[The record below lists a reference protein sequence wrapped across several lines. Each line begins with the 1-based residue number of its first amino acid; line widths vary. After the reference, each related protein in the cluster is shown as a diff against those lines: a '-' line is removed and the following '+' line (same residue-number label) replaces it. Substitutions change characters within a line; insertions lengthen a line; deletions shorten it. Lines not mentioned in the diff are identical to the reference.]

1 VDPCVRSVHVFV
13 VSLKIN
19 NRVAR
24 RLWLAAQGLATAP
37 TGALDVLQ
45 IIRQLGFV
53 QLDTIRV
60 VARAHHHIIWNRNQH
75 YREPMLNRLLA
86 NERRLFEHYTHDA
99 SVLPMEFYPMW
110 RRQFRRLKEHID
122 RSSWYGTML
131 DAAGRDA
138 IKARIANEGPLSTHA
153 FDTKASGAKG
163 MWKRPP
169 HKLALDYMWCS
180 GELATSHRENFKKFY
195 DLSERVIPD
204 VFHSKEDPDD
214 AQVDWLCDA
223 ALHRLGFGTLSEIQK
238 FWGAA
243 EPREVKAWTERA
255 GQSIVP
261 VELQAADGSWNK
273 SFALSDIEKRL
284 SETGATTSRLRI
296 INPFDPIVRDRAR
309 LKRIFGF
316 DYRIEIF
323 VPAAKRRWGYYVFPL
338 LEGNRFVGRIE
349 AKADRDRG
357 VMTIANLW
365 AEPGVKWTTPRVAKL
380 EAELARF
387 ARFVSAGEVNWVCP
401 RPSRPSS

>member
-1 VDPCVRSVHVFV
+1 M
-13 VSLKIN
+13 VSLKIS
-19 NRVAR
+19 NRAAR
-24 RLWLAAQGLATAP
+24 RLWLTTQGLATTP
-37 TGALDVLQ
+37 TGALDILP

-75 YREPMLNRLLA
+75 YREPMLNKLLA

-110 RRQFRRLKEHID
+110 RRQFRRLKERID

-138 IKARIANEGPLSTHA
+138 IKTRLASEGPLSTHA
-153 FDTKASGAKG
+153 FHTKVSGAMG

-169 HKLALDYMWCS
+169 HKLALDYMWYA

-195 DLSERVIPD
+195 DLSERVIPA
-204 VFHSKEDPDD
+204 VLRGQEHPDET
-214 AQVDWLCDA
+214 QVDWLCHA

-238 FWGAA
+238 FWNAA
-243 EPREVKAWTERA
+243 DPHEVNAWSERA
-255 GQSIVP
+255 GQSVVP
-261 VELQAADGSWNK
+261 VDLQAADGSWSK
-273 SFALSDIEKRL
+273 SFALGDIETRL
-284 SETGATTSRLRI
+284 SEATATSSRLRI

-323 VPAAKRRWGYYVFPL
+323 VPVTKRTWGYYVFPL
-338 LEGNRFVGRIE
+338 LEGDRFVGRME
-349 AKADRDRG
+349 AKADRDQS
-357 VMTIANLW
+357 VLTITNVW
-365 AEPGVKWTTPRVAKL
+365 SEPGVKWTARRLAKL
-380 EAELARF
+380 EAELVRF
-387 ARFVSAGEVNWVCP
+387 ARFVSVGEVNWLCP
-401 RPSRPSS
+401 RPGS

>member
-1 VDPCVRSVHVFV
+1 M
-13 VSLKIN
+13 VSLKIS
-19 NRVAR
+19 NRAAR
-24 RLWLAAQGLATAP
+24 RLWLTTQGLATTP
-37 TGALDVLQ
+37 TGALDILP

-110 RRQFRRLKEHID
+110 RRQFRRLKERID
-122 RSSWYGTML
+122 RSAWYGTML

-138 IKARIANEGPLSTHA
+138 IKTRIANEGPLSTHA
-153 FDTKASGAKG
+153 FDTKVSGAKG

-169 HKLALDYMWCS
+169 HKLALDYMWYA

-195 DLSERVIPD
+195 DLSERVIPEVWRSQEHAD
-204 VFHSKEDPDD
+204 E

-223 ALHRLGFGTLSEIQK
+223 ALQRLGFGTLSEIQK
-238 FWGAA
+238 FWNAA
-243 EPREVKAWTERA
+243 DPREVNAWAERA
-255 GQSIVP
+255 GPSVAP
-261 VELQAADGSWNK
+261 VDLQAADGSW
-273 SFALSDIEKRL
+273 SQSYAPGDIETRL
-284 SETGATTSRLRI
+284 SEATATSSRLRI

-323 VPAAKRRWGYYVFPL
+323 VPVAKRKWGYYVFPL
-338 LEGNRFVGRIE
+338 LEGDRFVGRIE
-349 AKADRDRG
+349 AKADRDQG
-357 VMTIANLW
+357 VLTITNVW
-365 AEPGVKWTTPRVAKL
+365 PEPGVKWSAPRSAKL
-380 EAELARF
+380 EAELIRF
-387 ARFVSAGEVNWVCP
+387 ARFVSVGEVNWLCP
-401 RPSRPSS
+401 RPSG